1 MADKNDSI
9 ITIEDGIEAFSN
21 GRVTKRKVFRY
32 KGLILFALGV
42 AAYILQ
48 FFDKEDGAM
57 TIFLL
62 IAGQFFGV
70 VGLFI
75 FLARKDNYFYDGKP
89 MKMRE
94 FLFDS
99 ERFDDIMRLYNDGKF
114 SEMLDVSRSS
124 ASKMK
129 LKVLYATDYSV
140 AFSQIYNF
148 VGYDFVPAEQI
159 RIHDKAQC
167 NNLNSLVISY

>member
-1 MADKNDSI
+1 MALLMV
-9 ITIEDGIEAFSN
+9 GICLVIFGAI
-21 GRVTKRKVFRY
+21 VFLN
-32 KGLILFALGV
+32 K
-42 AAYILQ
+42 
-48 FFDKEDGAM
+48 
-57 TIFLL
+57 
-62 IAGQFFGV
+62 
-70 VGLFI
+70 
-75 FLARKDNYFYDGKP
+75 KDRFFYDGKP

-159 RIHDKAQC
+159 RVHDKAEC